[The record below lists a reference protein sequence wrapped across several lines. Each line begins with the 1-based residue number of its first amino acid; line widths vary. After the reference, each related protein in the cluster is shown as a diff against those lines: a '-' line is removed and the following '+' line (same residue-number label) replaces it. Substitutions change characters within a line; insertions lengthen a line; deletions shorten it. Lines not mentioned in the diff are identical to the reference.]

1 MKHCGRWLILALPW
15 CGLELSGASLCWALS
30 AVALWFLEGDVVRL
44 TKEAPGLSR
53 METLEQAISPVSKP
67 TGTVQ
72 SDLRFQRA
80 CR

>member
-1 MKHCGRWLILALPW
+1 VLHCPFLLDAVGRGPL
-15 CGLELSGASLCWALS
+15 
-30 AVALWFLEGDVVRL
+30 VLEGDVVRL
-44 TKEAPGLSR
+44 TKETSGLSP